1 MKIVF
6 RLIFC
11 RAKAYMIKQKRRV
24 MSKFKVSI
32 SIKSYWQIFFTSFS
46 FLLLSA
52 CTTHPIPS
60 ATQALSQKAWRADGV
75 FGYRDQG
82 KGFSAGYIWQNAG
95 DHFTVQIIGP
105 LGAWHANLQQ
115 EAGEIILS
123 TSDGKVCRAKDAE
136 TLMQE
141 NLGWSIPVEYLRYWF
156 IGLPDP
162 KVKSKII
169 PAQND
174 QTKQIQQAGWIID
187 YPSASKILL
196 TQGTKKITVIINH
209 FSA

>member
-1 MKIVF
+1 MKIAF
-6 RLIFC
+6 RLTFGEFKTCVILQG
-11 RAKAYMIKQKRRV
+11 RKVI
-24 MSKFKVSI
+24 SKLNI
-32 SIKSYWQIFFTSFS
+32 SIQHHLQILFSSFS

-52 CTTHPIPS
+52 CTTHLTPR
-60 ATQALSQKAWRADGV
+60 ATQPLSQQAWHADGV

-115 EAGEIILS
+115 EDGEIVLS

-141 NLGWSIPVEYLRYWF
+141 NLGWSIPVAYLRYWF
-156 IGLPDP
+156 VGLPDP
-162 KVKSKII
+162 KVKSKVI

-174 QTKQIQQAGWIID
+174 QSKQIQQAGWIIG